1 MSNFRRLLSVRVI
14 DRIPSTRA
22 TELIGEKGVEER
34 IDEISS
40 GDFGIRKEWDYR
52 QKGIQREL
60 YR

>member
-22 TELIGEKGVEER
+22 TELIGEKGVEEM